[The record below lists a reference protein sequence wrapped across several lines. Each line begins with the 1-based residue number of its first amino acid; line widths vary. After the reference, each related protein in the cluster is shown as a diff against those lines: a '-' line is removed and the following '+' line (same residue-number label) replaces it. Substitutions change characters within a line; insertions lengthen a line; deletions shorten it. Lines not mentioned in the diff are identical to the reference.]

1 MSTSENNEENTD
13 SMISTTE
20 DDGQNVDSDI
30 EAGSGRRKL
39 WWDTR
44 VRCQRFGGKEACY
57 RGDWWACG
65 MCGLPLPP
73 WRRRMSTS
81 ENNEE
86 NTDSM
91 ISTTED
97 DGQNS
102 GNGSG
107 TRRELSAQQHWRERT
122 CRGMMF
128 ADIEAGSGRRKL
140 GWWIDRDL
148 QCQRFGGWEA
158 CDRGVWWACMMCSYE
173 PVW

>member
-1 MSTSENNEENTD
+1 MGNEENTD

-20 DDGQNVDSDI
+20 DDGQNIDSDI

-39 WWDTR
+39 WWYDTH

-73 WRRRMSTS
+73 WRRRMST
-81 ENNEE
+81 
-86 NTDSM
+86 
-91 ISTTED
+91 TEH

-107 TRRELSAQQHWRERT
+107 TRRGLSAQQHWIERT
-122 CRGMMF
+122 CRGMM
-128 ADIEAGSGRRKL
+128 
-140 GWWIDRDL
+140 
-148 QCQRFGGWEA
+148 
-158 CDRGVWWACMMCSYE
+158 
-173 PVW
+173 